1 LAQDPP
7 PLAGAILS
15 PAETNTMPVADNFKP
30 VLIPDL
36 ESRTETEWLDAYRKA
51 GGYQNLDKA
60 LKTMTP
66 QDVMAVVRDANL
78 RGRGGAGFP
87 AGIKWGF
94 LPEGLFPR
102 YLVCNAD
109 ESEPGTCKDRPIMEI
124 RPHLLIEGMA
134 LAAYAI
140 QSEKAFIYIR
150 GEYYNAAKV
159 LDRAVD
165 EAKLAGILGKNPMGK
180 EGWSLD
186 IVVHRGA
193 GAYICGEE
201 SALLTSLE
209 GYRGYPRLKPPF
221 PAVKGLYGKPTI
233 INNVETLATIP
244 SIVENGAEWFRQW
257 IHERSAGFR
266 LYSLS
271 GHVNKPGVYEA
282 PMTITLRELI
292 DNHGGGIRNG
302 NRMKFA
308 IPGGSSVPWLL
319 PEQLDTVMSIEGVA
333 SAGSMLGSAA
343 VIVCD
348 ETVCPVWA
356 LANLA
361 HFYRHESCGQCT
373 PCREGTAW
381 MFKII
386 KRIEAGQG
394 QRGDMELLERLAGTG
409 IGSGMIQGRSICA
422 LGDAAAMPVASA
434 IKRFQDEFV
443 QHIEQGRCPYGEKK
457 FWNTNGRAKG

>member
-1 LAQDPP
+1 
-7 PLAGAILS
+7 
-15 PAETNTMPVADNFKP
+15 MPVADNFKP
-30 VLIPDL
+30 VLIPNL
-36 ESRTETEWLDAYRKA
+36 AERKGPEWIDAYRQA
-51 GGYQNLDKA
+51 GGYKA
-60 LKTMTP
+60 LEKALASMQP
-66 QDVMAVVRDANL
+66 ADVMGVVRDANL

-109 ESEPGTCKDRPIMEI
+109 ESEPGTCKDRPILEL
-124 RPHLLIEGMA
+124 RPHLLVEGMA

-140 QSEKAFIYIR
+140 RCEKAFIYVR

-159 LDRAVD
+159 LNQAID
-165 EAKLAGILGKNPMGK
+165 EARRAGFLGKNPLGK

-233 INNVETLATIP
+233 INNVETLATLP
-244 SIVENGAEWFRQW
+244 SIMEHGAEWFRQW

-271 GHVNKPGVYEA
+271 GHVKKPGVYEA
-282 PMTITLRELI
+282 PMTVTLGELI
-292 DNHGGGIRNG
+292 ENYGGGIRNG
-302 NRMKFA
+302 NKLKFV

-319 PEQLDTVMSIEGVA
+319 PDQINTVMSIEGVA
-333 SAGSMLGSAA
+333 AAGSMLGSAA
-343 VIVCD
+343 IIVCD

-356 LANLA
+356 LMNLS

-381 MFKII
+381 LFKII
-386 KRIEAGQG
+386 RRIEGGKGQP
-394 QRGDMELLERLAGTG
+394 GDLDMLERLAGKG

-422 LGDAAAMPVASA
+422 LGDAASMPVASA
-434 IKRFQDEFV
+434 IKRFTDEFK
-443 QHIEQGRCPYGEKK
+443 QHIELGRCPYGEKK
-457 FWNTNGRAKG
+457 YWNVNGKATG

>member
-1 LAQDPP
+1 
-7 PLAGAILS
+7 
-15 PAETNTMPVADNFKP
+15 MPVADNFQP

-36 ESRTETEWLDAYRKA
+36 GSRSGTEWIEDYRKA
-51 GGYQNLDKA
+51 GGYKALEKA
-60 LKTMTP
+60 LKTLTP
-66 QDVMAVVRDANL
+66 QDVMGVVRDANL

-94 LPEGLFPR
+94 IPESLFPR

-134 LAAYAI
+134 LSAYAI
-140 QSEKAFIYIR
+140 RSEKAFIYIR
-150 GEYYNAAKV
+150 GEYYNAAKI
-159 LDRAVD
+159 LNKAID
-165 EAKLAGILGKNPMGK
+165 EAKQAGILGDKPMGK

-186 IVVHRGA
+186 IVVHRGG

-201 SALLTSLE
+201 SALLNSIE
-209 GYRGYPRLKPPF
+209 GRRGYPRLKPPF
-221 PAVKGLYGKPTI
+221 PAVVGLYGKPTI
-233 INNVETLATIP
+233 INNVETLATVP
-244 SIVENGAEWFRQW
+244 SIIEHGAEWFRQW

-266 LYSLS
+266 LYSIS
-271 GHVNKPGVYEA
+271 GHVNRPGIYEA
-282 PMTITLRELI
+282 PMTITLGELLE
-292 DNHGGGIRNG
+292 GEQYGQGIRNG
-302 NRMKFA
+302 NKLKFA

-319 PEQLDTVMSIEGVA
+319 PDQIDTVMSIEGVA
-333 SAGSMLGSAA
+333 AAGSMLGSAA
-343 VIVCD
+343 IIVCD

-356 LANLA
+356 LMNLA

-386 KRIEAGQG
+386 RRIEAGKG
-394 QRGDMELLERLAGTG
+394 QKGDLELLERLAGTG
-409 IGSGMIQGRSICA
+409 IGSGLIQGRSICA

-434 IKRFQDEFV
+434 IKRFHDEFAR
-443 QHIEQGRCPYGEKK
+443 HIEQGACPYGKK
-457 FWNTNGRAKG
+457 RFWDAKGNVAAGSPA